1 MPIVRC
7 REKKKFA
14 LEAKPHSHSE
24 VHAYSA
30 VVEAAWAQSEMCKCL
45 SRVDEAVE
53 SSNRRDLRG
62 RPRLNRGLR
71 GRSDHTRAWWRFFNM
86 IRGNNL
92 TEKHTP
98 SLNRLMLKV
107 RNEAD
112 IFAPVWDAQKV

>member
-1 MPIVRC
+1 
-7 REKKKFA
+7 
-14 LEAKPHSHSE
+14 
-24 VHAYSA
+24 
-30 VVEAAWAQSEMCKCL
+30 
-45 SRVDEAVE
+45 
-53 SSNRRDLRG
+53 
-62 RPRLNRGLR
+62 
-71 GRSDHTRAWWRFFNM
+71 M